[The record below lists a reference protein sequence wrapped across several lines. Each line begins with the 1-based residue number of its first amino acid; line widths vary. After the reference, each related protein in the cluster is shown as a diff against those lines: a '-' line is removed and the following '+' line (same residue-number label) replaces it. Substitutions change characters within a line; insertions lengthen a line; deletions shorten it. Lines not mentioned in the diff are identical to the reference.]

1 MTEREYYEV
10 KNYKKAFELLLKAD
24 RVISTISSKKPPI
37 SISGSGSPSE
47 NIKEF
52 VKWGIELENKERR

>member
-1 MTEREYYEV
+1 MWLT
-10 KNYKKAFELLLKAD
+10 KAHTSQEA
-24 RVISTISSKKPPI
+24 ST

-52 VKWGIELENKERR
+52 VKWGIELENKERERIELFYNKERR